1 VLFGLVKIK
10 FLQTFVEL
18 INIGYGLVNDG
29 FTIIFAEFHRKV
41 FLFYRMEK
49 RTNFRLVTA

>member
-1 VLFGLVKIK
+1 MLFGLVKIK